1 MRSSVDGAYLVL
13 GIGRVRSVDGAYL
26 VLGTG
31 RVRSSVGGAYL
42 VLVLGG

>member
-1 MRSSVDGAYLVL
+1 MRS
-13 GIGRVRSVDGAYL
+13 SVDGAYL

-31 RVRSSVGGAYL
+31 RVRSSVDGAYL